1 MEINKGKIFYF
12 PKLSDKNYF
21 IFIFV
26 LCSLFRRFFPFLIE
40 SFDFGK
46 VEKENFNKSC
56 LFDMLSNFTGDFLTG
71 SYKLYLFITNNK
83 NKKKKNIK
91 NDNKL
96 IEDEGSENTNPNIN
110 KINEIK
116 SQKEI
121 RKKNFKSTFFLI
133 FSLISIVDIIAQ
145 YCLLFFSYYDIYG
158 CAIGFSSICNKE
170 KINEDDLIFTV
181 PINIFFRYIFSY
193 FLLTIYIRRHH
204 KLSIYITII
213 SFIPLIIL
221 NIISIKKA
229 NEILYIFL
237 NIFMTILYAF
247 EDVLNKVALNN
258 LIISPYEVI
267 FYKSLF
273 QLPLFIFTIIL
284 VSLLD
289 KNLPKN
295 NTISLSDY
303 IIKNESKIFGRLIY
317 RLSFIICSIFRT
329 LSLMIVTQIL
339 SPNHL
344 SILKSFEF
352 VVLFIFSVIKNI
364 IYKEKLDKN
373 EIVLYS
379 IGLIC
384 CIFLLVASLIHNE
397 IIIINRCNLSKE
409 TDFKNSDE
417 DEKKIEDDLNYIKI
431 IKDDKNNNDNDELNR
446 RGNNNGDNNEDIS
459 NNRIKDNNKI
469 EMNKEDNLF
478 PNDDSMDN

>member
-12 PKLSDKNYF
+12 PKLSDKNYY

-46 VEKENFNKSC
+46 VEQENFNKSC

-71 SYKLYLFITNNK
+71 SYKLYLLITNNRS
-83 NKKKKNIK
+83 KKKKTIQK
-91 NDNKL
+91 DNKL
-96 IEDEGSENTNPNIN
+96 IEDEDSKNTNPNIN
-110 KINEIK
+110 KINEIN
-116 SQKEI
+116 SEKEI
-121 RKKNFKSTFFLI
+121 RKKNLKSHFFLI
-133 FSLISIVDIIAQ
+133 ISVIAIVDLIAQ

-181 PINIFFRYIFSY
+181 TINIIFRYIFSY
-193 FLLTIYIRRHH
+193 FLLTIYIKRHH
-204 KLSIYITII
+204 KFSIYITII

-221 NIISIKKA
+221 NMISIRKA
-229 NEILYIFL
+229 NEVLYIFL

-273 QLPLFIFTIIL
+273 QLPLFIFTIII
-284 VSLLD
+284 VSFLD
-289 KNLPKN
+289 TNYPKS

-303 IIKNESKIFGRLIY
+303 IIKNKSKIFGRLFY

-329 LSLMIVTQIL
+329 LSLMIVIQIL

-352 VVLFIFSVIKNI
+352 VVLFIFSIIKNI
-364 IYKEKLDKN
+364 IYKDRLDN
-373 EIVLYS
+373 NDIVLYS
-379 IGLIC
+379 IGFIC
-384 CIFLLVASLIHNE
+384 CIFLLIASLIHNE

-417 DEKKIEDDLNYIKI
+417 YEIKIEDDLKYIQI
-431 IKDDKNNNDNDELNR
+431 IKNDNNNNNDNDELNK
-446 RGNNNGDNNEDIS
+446 NENNNEDNNKKEI
-459 NNRIKDNNKI
+459 NKENRI
-469 EMNKEDNLF
+469 F
-478 PNDDSMDN
+478 SNDDSMDN

>member
-1 MEINKGKIFYF
+1 M
-12 PKLSDKNYF
+12 
-21 IFIFV
+21 
-26 LCSLFRRFFPFLIE
+26 IE

-96 IEDEGSENTNPNIN
+96 IEDEGSENTNPYIN

-133 FSLISIVDIIAQ
+133 FSVISIVDIIAQ

-193 FLLTIYIRRHH
+193 FLLTIYISRHH

-237 NIFMTILYAF
+237 NIFMTILYA
-247 EDVLNKVALNN
+247 
-258 LIISPYEVI
+258 
-267 FYKSLF
+267 F

-446 RGNNNGDNNEDIS
+446 RGNNDGENNEDIS

>member
-12 PKLSDKNYF
+12 PKLSDKNYY

-46 VEKENFNKSC
+46 VEQENFNKSC

-71 SYKLYLFITNNK
+71 SYKLYLLITNNR
-83 NKKKKNIK
+83 NKEKKSIQK
-91 NDNKL
+91 DNKL
-96 IEDEGSENTNPNIN
+96 IEDEDSKNTNPNIN
-110 KINEIK
+110 KINEIN

-121 RKKNFKSTFFLI
+121 RKKKLKSNFFLI
-133 FSLISIVDIIAQ
+133 ISVIAIVDIIAQ
-145 YCLLFFSYYDIYG
+145 YCLLFFSYYDIDG

-181 PINIFFRYIFSY
+181 AINIIFRYIFSY
-193 FLLTIYIRRHH
+193 FLLTIYIKRHH
-204 KLSIYITII
+204 KFSIYITII
-213 SFIPLIIL
+213 SFIPLIFL
-221 NIISIKKA
+221 NMISIRKA

-237 NIFMTILYAF
+237 NIFITILYAL

-273 QLPLFIFTIIL
+273 QLPIIIFTIIL

-289 KNLPKN
+289 KNHPKS

-303 IIKNESKIFGRLIY
+303 IIKNKSKLFGRLFY

-329 LSLMIVTQIL
+329 LSLMIVIQIL

-352 VVLFIFSVIKNI
+352 VILFIFSVIKNI
-364 IYKEKLDKN
+364 IYNDKLDN
-373 EIVLYS
+373 NYIILYP

-397 IIIINRCNLSKE
+397 IIIINRFNLSKE

-417 DEKKIEDDLNYIKI
+417 DEKKIEDDLKYIQI
-431 IKDDKNNNDNDELNR
+431 IKNDNNNNDNDELNR
-446 RGNNNGDNNEDIS
+446 NENNNEDNNKDISNDNTKDNNEKEI
-459 NNRIKDNNKI
+459 
-469 EMNKEDNLF
+469 NKEDGLF
-478 PNDDSMDN
+478 SNDDSMDN